1 MGIEEDRMK
10 VLGLADEAPW
20 HIPDLDESGYQIEE
34 FAAQNRKVVILDAN
48 DDEALQ
54 FR

>member
-1 MGIEEDRMK
+1 MR
-10 VLGLADEAPW
+10 VLGLADEDPR
-20 HIPDLDESGYQIEE
+20 HIPDLDELGYQIKE
-34 FAAQNRKVVILDAN
+34 FTAQNRKVVILDAN